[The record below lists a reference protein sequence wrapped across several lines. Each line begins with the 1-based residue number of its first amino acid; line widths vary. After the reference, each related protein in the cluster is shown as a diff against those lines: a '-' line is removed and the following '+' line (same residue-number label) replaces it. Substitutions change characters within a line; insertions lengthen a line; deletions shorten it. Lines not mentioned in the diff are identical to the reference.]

1 MSLREDRAVQV
12 ILGRRSIRKFQK
24 DKKIEPEK
32 LDIILECAQA
42 APTAGGTRPWHFV
55 VVDDRSLLDALAE
68 AHPYGKMLR
77 EAPLAIV
84 VCGDPTLSDHARR
97 YWEEDCSAAMQ
108 NILLASCALGLGSVW
123 LGVHNSPG
131 RPEAIRRVL
140 GIPDYI
146 NLLSIAAIG
155 YPAEVKEPHK
165 GYDSNKVHHNK
176 W

>member
-1 MSLREDRAVQV
+1 
-12 ILGRRSIRKFQK
+12 
-24 DKKIEPEK
+24 
-32 LDIILECAQA
+32 
-42 APTAGGTRPWHFV
+42 
-55 VVDDRSLLDALAE
+55 
-68 AHPYGKMLR
+68 
-77 EAPLAIV
+77 
-84 VCGDPTLSDHARR
+84 
-97 YWEEDCSAAMQ
+97 MQ

-146 NLLSIAAIG
+146 NVLSIAAIG